1 MLSICIPVFNSDPR
15 NLVMEL
21 HRQAD
26 TLGEDTEILLLDDGS
41 REEIRALNRDLRDL
55 PRVRYEELPE
65 NSGRSRARNLL
76 AGKARNP
83 MLLFLDSDMQINK
96 PRFLEHYLDLANE
109 HQVVCGGHVY
119 QSDPPS
125 SELMLHWKAGRKRE
139 RAPAAERNKNPHRSF
154 MTANFLIRRK
164 VFSRISFSEQLR
176 GYGHEDTLF
185 GYQLEKIGIPVFH
198 TDNPAVHTGL
208 EPAAILL
215 EKTRQAMENLLTIEK
230 MLGNDPGFS
239 QMVKVLKTRQ
249 QLNRLRLCGLYRLAF
264 TAGRS
269 GLEKNLLGRRPD
281 LRAFDLYKLG
291 ILIQAM

>member
-15 NLVMEL
+15 KLVMEL
-21 HRQAD
+21 HRQAE
-26 TLGEDTEILLLDDGS
+26 TLGDDAEMLILDDGS
-41 REEIRALNRDLRDL
+41 REEIRAMNRNLRDL

-65 NSGRSRARNLL
+65 NTGRSRTRNLL

-83 MLLFLDSDMQINK
+83 LLLFLDSDMQIDN
-96 PRFLEHYLDLANE
+96 PHFLAHYLDLPDGY
-109 HQVVCGGHVY
+109 QVVCGGHVY
-119 QSDPPS
+119 QTAPPS

-139 RAPAAERNKNPHRSF
+139 SIPAAERNKNPHRSF
-154 MTANFLIRRK
+154 MTANFLIRQN
-164 VFSRISFSEQLR
+164 VFGRISFSEQLR

-185 GYQLEKIGIPVFH
+185 GYQLKKMGIPVFH

-215 EKTRQAMENLLTIEK
+215 EKIRQAMGNLLAVEK
-230 MLGNDPGFS
+230 MLENDPEFS
-239 QMVKVLKTRQ
+239 QMVKVLKARQ
-249 QLNRLRLCGLYRLAF
+249 KLSRLRLCELYRLAF

-269 GLEKNLLGRRPD
+269 GLEKNLLGSRPS

>member
-15 NLVMEL
+15 KLVMDI
-21 HRQAD
+21 HRQAE
-26 TLGEDTEILLLDDGS
+26 TLGEDAEVLLLDDGS
-41 REEIRALNRDLRDL
+41 REEIRAMNRSLRDL

-65 NSGRSRARNLL
+65 NTGRSRARNLL

-83 MLLFLDSDMQINK
+83 LLLFLDSDMQINN
-96 PRFLEHYLDLANE
+96 PRFLEHYLDLASE
-109 HQVVCGGHVY
+109 HQVVCGGHLY

-125 SELMLHWKAGRKRE
+125 SELMLHWKAGRERE
-139 RAPAAERNKNPHRSF
+139 SAPAAERNKTPHRSF
-154 MTANFLIRRK
+154 MTANFLIHRK
-164 VFSRISFSEQLR
+164 VFSRITFSEQLR

-185 GYQLEKIGIPVFH
+185 GFQLEKLGIPVFH
-198 TDNPAVHTGL
+198 ADNPAMHTGL

-215 EKTRQAMENLLTIEK
+215 EKTRQAMENLRAIEK
-230 MLGNDPGFS
+230 ILGNDPGFR

-264 TAGRS
+264 TASRS
-269 GLEKNLLGRRPD
+269 GLEKNLLGSRPS